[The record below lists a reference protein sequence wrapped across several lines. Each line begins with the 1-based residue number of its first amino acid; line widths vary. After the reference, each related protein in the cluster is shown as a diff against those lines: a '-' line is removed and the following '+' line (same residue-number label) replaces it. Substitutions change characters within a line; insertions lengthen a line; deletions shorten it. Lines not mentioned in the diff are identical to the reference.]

1 MRVCFVEAIGIT
13 LRMYYCEFSSLP
25 PESTLRAMEIA
36 LAVTQAAV
44 KHGYSPLKDEQ
55 RTCIESVQLCHRL
68 MATVANHHLARQRAP
83 TWQLVK
89 QYRLQWSKYQS
100 IIVVCRQNPSKDT
113 LIR

>member
-25 PESTLRAMEIA
+25 PESTLRAMEIT

-55 RTCIESVQLCHRL
+55 LENMYRE
-68 MATVANHHLARQRAP
+68 RAIMSSS
-83 TWQLVK
+83 
-89 QYRLQWSKYQS
+89 YGN
-100 IIVVCRQNPSKDT
+100 CC
-113 LIR
+113 